1 MHTSGN
7 MTNFGL
13 QCNVTKYVTAANLQ
27 EQWRIK
33 SGSFHIRRISIK
45 TQTTKNSDH
54 AYVYVFK
61 DNKRNICEKPFESV
75 GHINYPL
82 RLIKDQRFVMYL
94 TKCLNKQK

>member
-1 MHTSGN
+1 

-45 TQTTKNSDH
+45 TQPTKNSDH
-54 AYVYVFK
+54 AYVVYVFK
-61 DNKRNICEKPFESV
+61 DDKRNICEKTFGSV
-75 GHINYPL
+75 GRINYPL
-82 RLIKDQRFVMYL
+82 RLIKDQCFVVYI
-94 TKCLNKQK
+94 TKRLNK

>member
-27 EQWRIK
+27 EKWRIK

-61 DNKRNICEKPFESV
+61 DNKRNICEKPFGSV

-82 RLIKDQRFVMYL
+82 R
-94 TKCLNKQK
+94 